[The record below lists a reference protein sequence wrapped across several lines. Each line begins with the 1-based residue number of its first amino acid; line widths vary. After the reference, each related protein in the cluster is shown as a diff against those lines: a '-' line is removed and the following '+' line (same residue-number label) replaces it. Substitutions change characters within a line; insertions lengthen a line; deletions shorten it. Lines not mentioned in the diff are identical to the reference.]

1 MPDAAAGSPPDRS
14 GPPASKPKTKTSILM
29 TIALAAMLLALAPAA
44 QAATIPNHVE
54 VRATE
59 IEPTLASIAVTPANP
74 SIPRGATQQFM
85 AIGTFTDDST
95 QNLTGSV
102 SWSSS
107 NTAQATISSTG
118 LATAVAAGT
127 TTIRATSGVVVGS
140 TTLTVTPSATP
151 TPTPTP
157 SPTPIPTPT
166 PTPTPTPVPGIKV
179 TTSLNVF
186 RQPLPLGL
194 GGVAIPTATV
204 TPLNAAGTVQF
215 KDGMVDLG
223 GPVRVIAGQALGPVS
238 FLSEGPHSLTAVF
251 TPTNPAAF
259 MPSTSNTVTFTF

>member
-14 GPPASKPKTKTSILM
+14 GPPASKLKAKTSILR
-29 TIALAAMLLALAPAA
+29 TIALAAMLLVILAPAA
-44 QAATIPNHVE
+44 QAATVSNHAE
-54 VRATE
+54 VSATE
-59 IEPTLASIAVTPANP
+59 IEPTLASIAVIPANP
-74 SIPRGATQQFM
+74 SIPEGATQQFM

-102 SWSSS
+102 TWSSS

-118 LATAVAAGT
+118 LATAVVTGT
-127 TTIRATSGVVVGS
+127 TTIRATSGGVAGS
-140 TTLTVTPSATP
+140 TTLTVTPSP
-151 TPTPTP
+151 P
-157 SPTPIPTPT
+157 PTPT
-166 PTPTPTPVPGIKV
+166 PTPTPTPAPTPTPVPGMRV

-194 GGVAIPTATV
+194 GGIAVPTATV
-204 TPLNAAGTVQF
+204 APLNAAGKVQF
-215 KDGMVDLG
+215 MDGAVNLG

-238 FLSEGPHSLTAVF
+238 FLSGGPHSLTAVF

-259 MPSTSNTVTFTF
+259 TPSTSNTVTFTF